1 MGVNY
6 IDRDQV
12 AVALKDGKP
21 HIGKPVIGKLLKTP
35 VFSMAVPIF
44 NGQRQIIGT
53 LVGVIDLNRAN
64 FLDNI
69 TISTYGQTGGY
80 LLIGSKSRLIITA
93 TDARRR
99 LEVLVPGFNPLV
111 DRFILGFEGSGMAV
125 NPMGVDVLAS
135 GHTIPIANWH
145 IVVSLHTLEA
155 FTPIK
160 DMQCV
165 CADYPGHD
173 PAGWLID
180 LVDAGPRVLA
190 PAQHHSRTGP

>member
-1 MGVNY
+1 
-6 IDRDQV
+6 
-12 AVALKDGKP
+12 
-21 HIGKPVIGKLLKTP
+21 
-35 VFSMAVPIF
+35 VPIF

-69 TISTYGQTGGY
+69 TNSTYGQTGGY
-80 LLIGSKSRLIITA
+80 LLIDSKSRLIITA

-99 LEVLVPGFNPLV
+99 LELLVPGFNPLV
-111 DRFILGFEGSGMAV
+111 DRFILGFEGSGVAV

-135 GHTIPIANWH
+135 VHTIPIANWH
-145 IVVSLHTLEA
+145 IVVSLHSSEA
-155 FTPIK
+155 FTPIQN
-160 DMQCV
+160 MQCV

-173 PAGWLID
+173 PAGWRID
-180 LVDAGPRVLA
+180 RVDAAPRVLA